1 LNTEHLLNLN
11 INELKKILNN
21 FSQSDLDKFNKF
33 SSAVVDALKNKKT
46 IFWCG
51 NGGSAA
57 ESSHLAAELIGKFK
71 ANRDP
76 LPSISL
82 NADTSA
88 LTCIANDYGYK
99 EIFSR
104 QLRGLGKP
112 GDVLIVLSTSG
123 DSENINTALEV
134 SNEMKIITIAL
145 LGKNGGKSK
154 DLAQYSIVVNSQD
167 TARIQEFHL
176 LLGHSLCEKIERSFG
191 FI

>member
-1 LNTEHLLNLN
+1 MNTEHLLNLN